1 MFLCGKL
8 KKNMT
13 QKYLDELTFNVIGAA
28 IEVHRNMGSGLLESV
43 YQQCMIEELSNRNIN
58 FVSEFKVPVVY
69 KGKELDIEFRC
80 DLFVEDCLIV
90 ELKSISEI
98 KPIHDAQVLNYMNLL
113 KVPKGIIINFNCF
126 NIFRE
131 GQKTFVNEYFKRLE
145 KE

>member
-1 MFLCGKL
+1 
-8 KKNMT
+8 MT

-43 YQQCMIEELSNRNIN
+43 YQQCMIEELTNRNIN
-58 FVSEFKVPVVY
+58 FITEFKVPVVY
-69 KGKELDIEFRC
+69 KEKELDIEFRC
-80 DLFVEDCLIV
+80 DLCVENCLIV
-90 ELKSISEI
+90 ELKSVSEI

>member
-1 MFLCGKL
+1 
-8 KKNMT
+8 MT
-13 QKYLDELTFNVIGAA
+13 QKYLDELRFNVIGAA

-131 GQKTFVNEYFKRLE
+131 GQKTFVNEYFKKLE

>member
-1 MFLCGKL
+1 
-8 KKNMT
+8 MT

-28 IEVHRNMGSGLLESV
+28 IEVHKNMGSGLLESV
-43 YQQCMIEELSNRNIN
+43 YQQCMIEELTNRNIN
-58 FVSEFKVPVVY
+58 FISEFKVPVVY

-80 DLFVEDCLIV
+80 DFFVENCLIV
-90 ELKSISEI
+90 ELKSVSEI

-131 GQKTFVNEYFKRLE
+131 GQKTFVNEYFKKLE

>member
-1 MFLCGKL
+1 
-8 KKNMT
+8 MT

-28 IEVHRNMGSGLLESV
+28 IEVHKNMGSGLLESV
-43 YQQCMIEELSNRNIN
+43 YQQCMIEELTNRNIN

-80 DLFVEDCLIV
+80 DLFIENCLIV
-90 ELKSISEI
+90 ELKSVSEI

-131 GQKTFVNEYFKRLE
+131 GQKTFVNEYFKKLE
-145 KE
+145 KK

>member
-1 MFLCGKL
+1 
-8 KKNMT
+8 MT
-13 QKYLDELTFNVIGAA
+13 QKYLDELTFKVIGAA
-28 IEVHRNMGSGLLESV
+28 IEVHKNMGSGLLESV
-43 YQQCMIEELSNRNIN
+43 YQQCIIEELTNRNIN

-80 DLFVEDCLIV
+80 DLFVENCLIV
-90 ELKSISEI
+90 ELKSVSEI
-98 KPIHDAQVLNYMNLL
+98 KPIHDAQFLNYMNLL

-131 GQKTFVNEYFKRLE
+131 GQKTFVNEYFKKLE

>member
-1 MFLCGKL
+1 
-8 KKNMT
+8 MT
-13 QKYLDELTFNVIGAA
+13 QKYLDELTFNIIGAA
-28 IEVHRNMGSGLLESV
+28 IEVHKNMGSGLLESV
-43 YQQCMIEELSNRNIN
+43 YQQCMIEELTNRNIN

-80 DLFVEDCLIV
+80 DLFIENCLIV
-90 ELKSISEI
+90 ELKSVSEI

-131 GQKTFVNEYFKRLE
+131 GQKTFVNEYFKKLE

>member
-1 MFLCGKL
+1 
-8 KKNMT
+8 MT

-28 IEVHRNMGSGLLESV
+28 IEVHKNMGSGLLESV
-43 YQQCMIEELSNRNIN
+43 YQQCMIEELTNRNIN
-58 FVSEFKVPVVY
+58 FISEFKVPVVY

-80 DLFVEDCLIV
+80 DLFVENCLIV
-90 ELKSISEI
+90 ELKSVSEI

-131 GQKTFVNEYFKRLE
+131 GQKTFVNEYFKKLE

>member
-1 MFLCGKL
+1 
-8 KKNMT
+8 MT

-28 IEVHRNMGSGLLESV
+28 IEVHKNMGSGLLESV
-43 YQQCMIEELSNRNIN
+43 YQQCMIEELKNKNIN
-58 FVSEFKVPVVY
+58 FISEFKVPVVY
-69 KGKELDIEFRC
+69 KGKELDIDFRC
-80 DLFVEDCLIV
+80 DLLVENCLIV
-90 ELKSISEI
+90 ELKSVSEI

-131 GQKTFVNEYFKRLE
+131 GQKTFVNEYFKKLE

>member
-1 MFLCGKL
+1 
-8 KKNMT
+8 MT

-28 IEVHRNMGSGLLESV
+28 IEVHKNMGSGLLESV
-43 YQQCMIEELSNRNIN
+43 YQQCMIEELKNKNIN
-58 FVSEFKVPVVY
+58 FISEFKVPVVY
-69 KGKELDIEFRC
+69 KGKELDIDFRC
-80 DLFVEDCLIV
+80 DLLVENCLIV
-90 ELKSISEI
+90 ELKPVSEI

-131 GQKTFVNEYFKRLE
+131 GQKTFVNEYFKKLE

>member
-1 MFLCGKL
+1 
-8 KKNMT
+8 MT

-28 IEVHRNMGSGLLESV
+28 IEVHKNMGSGLLESV

>member
-1 MFLCGKL
+1 
-8 KKNMT
+8 MT

-28 IEVHRNMGSGLLESV
+28 IEVHKNMGSGLLESV
-43 YQQCMIEELSNRNIN
+43 YQQCMIEELTNRNVN
-58 FVSEFKVPVVY
+58 FISEFKVPVVY

-80 DLFVEDCLIV
+80 DLFIENCLVV
-90 ELKSISEI
+90 ELKSVSEI

>member
-1 MFLCGKL
+1 
-8 KKNMT
+8 MT

-131 GQKTFVNEYFKRLE
+131 GQKTFVNEYFKKLE

>member
-1 MFLCGKL
+1 
-8 KKNMT
+8 MT
-13 QKYLDELTFNVIGAA
+13 QKYFDELTFNVIGAA
-28 IEVHRNMGSGLLESV
+28 IEVHKNMGSGLLESV
-43 YQQCMIEELSNRNIN
+43 YQQCMIEELTNRNIN

-80 DLFVEDCLIV
+80 DLFIENCLIV
-90 ELKSISEI
+90 ELKSVSEI

-131 GQKTFVNEYFKRLE
+131 GQKTFVNEYFKKLE

>member
-1 MFLCGKL
+1 
-8 KKNMT
+8 MT

-80 DLFVEDCLIV
+80 DLFVENCLVV
-90 ELKSISEI
+90 ELKSVSEI

>member
-1 MFLCGKL
+1 
-8 KKNMT
+8 MT
-13 QKYLDELTFNVIGAA
+13 HKYLDELTFNVIGAA
-28 IEVHRNMGSGLLESV
+28 IEVHKNMGSGLLESV
-43 YQQCMIEELSNRNIN
+43 YQQCMIEELTNRNIN

-80 DLFVEDCLIV
+80 DLFVENCLIV
-90 ELKSISEI
+90 ELKSVSEI

-131 GQKTFVNEYFKRLE
+131 GQKTFVNEYFKKLE

>member
-1 MFLCGKL
+1 
-8 KKNMT
+8 MT

-28 IEVHRNMGSGLLESV
+28 IEVHKNMGSGLLESV

-58 FVSEFKVPVVY
+58 FVYEFKVPVVY

-80 DLFVEDCLIV
+80 DLFLENCLIV
-90 ELKSISEI
+90 ELKSVSEI

-126 NIFRE
+126 NIFRQ
-131 GQKTFVNEYFKRLE
+131 GQKTFVNEYFKKLE
-145 KE
+145 TE

>member
-28 IEVHRNMGSGLLESV
+28 IEVHKNMGSGLLESV

-80 DLFVEDCLIV
+80 DLFVENCLVV
-90 ELKSISEI
+90 ELKSVSEI

-131 GQKTFVNEYFKRLE
+131 GQKTFVNEYFKKLE

>member
-1 MFLCGKL
+1 
-8 KKNMT
+8 MT
-13 QKYLDELTFNVIGAA
+13 QKYLDELTFKVIGAA
-28 IEVHRNMGSGLLESV
+28 IEVHKNMGSGLLESV
-43 YQQCMIEELSNRNIN
+43 YQQCIIEELTNRNIN
-58 FVSEFKVPVVY
+58 FVSEFKVPLVY

-80 DLFVEDCLIV
+80 DLFVENCLIV
-90 ELKSISEI
+90 ELKSVSEI

-131 GQKTFVNEYFKRLE
+131 GQKTFVNEYFKKLE

>member
-1 MFLCGKL
+1 
-8 KKNMT
+8 MT

-28 IEVHRNMGSGLLESV
+28 IEVHKNMGSGLLESV
-43 YQQCMIEELSNRNIN
+43 YQQCMIEELTNRNIN
-58 FVSEFKVPVVY
+58 FITEFKVPVVY
-69 KGKELDIEFRC
+69 KEKELDIEFRC
-80 DLFVEDCLIV
+80 DLFIENCLVV
-90 ELKSISEI
+90 ELKSVSEI

-113 KVPKGIIINFNCF
+113 KVPKGIIINFNCC

>member
-1 MFLCGKL
+1 
-8 KKNMT
+8 MT

-28 IEVHRNMGSGLLESV
+28 IEVHKNMGSGLLESV
-43 YQQCMIEELSNRNIN
+43 YQQCMIEELTNRNIN

-69 KGKELDIEFRC
+69 KGKELNIEFRC
-80 DLFVEDCLIV
+80 DLFIENCLIV
-90 ELKSISEI
+90 ELKSVSEI

-131 GQKTFVNEYFKRLE
+131 GQKTFVNEYFKKLE